1 MVRGDDGFELF
12 SRFAGDVSCSTV
24 RRPRKSPP
32 SILASQRATSPLSHT
47 HIWGFSLSPNSSSL
61 KCSTNHSD
69 CRVSERRRNLKRH
82 RRVYRLPMN
91 VGRRFVNFREM
102 PIGETLSSH
111 QSAVRFS
118 PSVTPSQTTS
128 HDGYSG
134 CRDVRQGHQGANPRR
149 RARRRRPKFPA
160 LALFPD
166 SRV

>member
-1 MVRGDDGFELF
+1 MARGDDGFELF

-24 RRPRKSPP
+24 QTVCRPRKSPP
-32 SILASQRATSPLSHT
+32 QCWPHSVPRRPLATESK
-47 HIWGFSLSPNSSSL
+47 I
-61 KCSTNHSD
+61 SD
-69 CRVSERRRNLKRH
+69 DSKTVVYIFPFQIFESRERRRNLKRH

-149 RARRRRPKFPA
+149 RARRRRPKCPA